1 MLLGRTV
8 RMVTSVCV
16 SCVLSCGQGAPAEA
30 IHSATVR
37 ELFSQARQVV
47 LVRVIA
53 GDTEHYGTIIYK
65 ATVETA
71 YKGAKAGDT
80 VYFGPYAGLGIGA
93 EYVVFLESGAGAAP
107 TADGGLSFGNIA
119 SLGRIMSAGYAAL
132 PVGYECVFD
141 DPTGER
147 HCDDS
152 VELNP
157 AQIILPKAMKKF
169 PRRDDGGI
177 TAYKIWVRRS
187 DFLPQLQKMSDAEK
201 DKKSPVTG

>member
-1 MLLGRTV
+1 MRLGGTV
-8 RMVTSVCV
+8 RAALSACVALGLLCGANARSETVHSV
-16 SCVLSCGQGAPAEA
+16 
-30 IHSATVR
+30 TVR
-37 ELFSQARQVV
+37 DLFTQAGQVV
-47 LVRVIA
+47 LVRVVA

-93 EYVVFLESGAGAAP
+93 EYVVFLEAGAGLMPKDAS
-107 TADGGLSFGNIA
+107 GLSFGRIV
-119 SLGRIMSAGYAAL
+119 SLGRIMAAGYAAL

-141 DPTGER
+141 DPAGDR

-157 AQIILPKAMKKF
+157 VQIILPKAMKTF
-169 PRRDDGGI
+169 PQRDDAGI
-177 TAYKIWVRRS
+177 KAYKIWVRRS
-187 DFLPQLQKMSDAEK
+187 DFLPQLQKLSDAEK
-201 DKKSPVTG
+201 DKRLPVTG